1 MSCKKYLNYAFE
13 THNDATL
20 SESQTLRS
28 ISRTWGIYPMHGLV
42 SIPFTFSQFALLSVS
57 SKSCNL
63 IQSTMF
69 LTNQYESFFQ
79 NTHTPMLPVNLGVG
93 SRAFHPKRWLQFL
106 MDLIF
111 YLSLQA
117 NKSFMCVSLNERSGT
132 FFKSP
137 ASFVSCCLFFL
148 CE

>member
-1 MSCKKYLNYAFE
+1 MSCKKYLNCAFE

-20 SESQTLRS
+20 SGSQILRS

-63 IQSTMF
+63 IQSFMF
-69 LTNQYESFFQ
+69 LTNQYTYHYAAREFRCRQPGIS
-79 NTHTPMLPVNLGVG
+79 G
-93 SRAFHPKRWLQFL
+93 WLQCL

-117 NKSFMCVSLNERSGT
+117 NKSCMCVSFNERSGT

-137 ASFVSCCLFFL
+137 NGFVSCCLFFL
-148 CE
+148 CEEFE